1 MLDQQSVQLQIND
14 SGVDDSGVL
23 KGSSFSK
30 VHDVPTT
37 AGQREQFCSVS
48 LSLDDRSST
57 AVANHR

>member
-14 SGVDDSGVL
+14 SGVDDSVL